1 MVINNKEGK
10 SDFELARQEAESKN
24 KSLEIEQKNYEYV
37 LKEGILNEER
47 KKDDYDEL
55 LINQKQLE
63 TIKSQRN
70 AWIEALKA
78 KKLIKEITPDGEII
92 FQPKVKE
99 ADKTEIKAIIQDFNF
114 KIQEEQSKTLELK
127 VKLKA
132 DDVALKDK
140 LKELEQRKIEWEIS
154 IGIKEETTLETFVNE
169 YKNKLSSTRTEIESS
184 NAKIVSLTMSSNL
197 L

>member
-47 KKDDYDEL
+47 KKDDYDKL

-63 TIKSQRN
+63 SIRSQRN
-70 AWIEALKA
+70 TWIEALKA
-78 KKLIKEITPDGEII
+78 KKLIKEITPEVEII